1 MQDRIHCFD
10 RWMVVRFPEPYR
22 CTSWAVVN
30 GGISMAD
37 RVAWLFLDP
46 DEIQHCQDVP
56 AWFRSRMDAAG
67 LGGAVGL
74 LTSRRLH
81 QYIESGS
88 EASGCHVV
96 ATVGLSNALA
106 VGDPTVTAP
115 AQAAGTINI
124 LCTLSTPLTIEGSLE
139 ALAIASE
146 ARTAAMLEAQVPSI
160 VSGHPATGT
169 GTDCIVIAHPAHG
182 PATEY
187 CGKHTEIGHR
197 IGAHVRDA
205 VAKGV
210 HDWLREMGR

>member
-1 MQDRIHCFD
+1 
-10 RWMVVRFPEPYR
+10 
-22 CTSWAVVN
+22 
-30 GGISMAD
+30 
-37 RVAWLFLDP
+37 
-46 DEIQHCQDVP
+46 
-56 AWFRSRMDAAG
+56 MDAAG